1 MFTQAIR
8 EGTPDMYYRSWY
20 ADYPD
25 AENYLSLYYSKNF
38 TPNGPNYTHF
48 KNEAF
53 DALYEASFLETD
65 DEKRKDLY
73 AKMDSIIVAE
83 APVVTLY
90 YDQVVQFARKDV
102 KGLKPNPQ
110 NFLNLKRVSKE

>member
-1 MFTQAIR
+1 
-8 EGTPDMYYRSWY
+8 
-20 ADYPD
+20 
-25 AENYLSLYYSKNF
+25 
-38 TPNGPNYTHF
+38 
-48 KNEAF
+48 
-53 DALYEASFLETD
+53 
-65 DEKRKDLY
+65 
-73 AKMDSIIVAE
+73 MDSIIVAE